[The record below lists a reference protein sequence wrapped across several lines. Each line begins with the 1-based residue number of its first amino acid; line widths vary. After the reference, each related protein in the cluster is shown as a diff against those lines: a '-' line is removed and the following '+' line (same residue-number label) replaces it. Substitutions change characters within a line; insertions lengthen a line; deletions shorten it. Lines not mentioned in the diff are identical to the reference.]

1 MSANPMMEQVGRLIG
16 GLLAGGGEVFLPGIG
31 SLYTERQ
38 PARRINRREVIP
50 PHRFVQFTS
59 QQRGASLVDEIARVL
74 QINGAEAE
82 RVQEMA
88 QSVYD
93 RWTVRA
99 LESEVLTIEGV
110 GVLKNK
116 HFTPDEAFER
126 RLNPQGRERV
136 RVPRPRRFDWVCWI
150 GVAAVVC
157 AAAIGIYAWQMFR
170 VDTPD
175 SVPMTRLVPARQTDS
190 LAMVQQTDSTGVAA
204 TDPSQPASGVTPA
217 QSSEPSFAA
226 TSTVSTTSTT
236 STAPTASTTS
246 ASTPAP
252 TDRPVSAD
260 NATSPAALISGHHY
274 VVLGVFSTM
283 ENARRAAAGAA
294 SSQEVAITCGV
305 YRFGAKFMVSPFES
319 NDPEACRLFIRAH
332 ADRFPDMWVYT
343 AR

>member
-1 MSANPMMEQVGRLIG
+1 MMEQVGRLIG

-93 RWTVRA
+93 RWTARA

-217 QSSEPSFAA
+217 QSSEPSSEA
-226 TSTVSTTSTT
+226 T
-236 STAPTASTTS
+236 STTS

-319 NDPEACRLFIRAH
+319 NDAEACRLFIRAH